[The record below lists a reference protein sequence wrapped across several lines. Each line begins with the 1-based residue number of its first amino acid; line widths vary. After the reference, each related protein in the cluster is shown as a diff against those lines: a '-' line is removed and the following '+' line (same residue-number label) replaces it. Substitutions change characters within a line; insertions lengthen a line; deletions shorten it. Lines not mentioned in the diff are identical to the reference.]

1 MRCSSYIQ
9 LHGLR
14 GYDKVMISGAV
25 QAMVYVLSSNVYS
38 IMKYNDSFAAEL
50 NDVKWSAYRTAMKL
64 RCIQKAACC
73 KYTPCSK
80 PE

>member
-1 MRCSSYIQ
+1 MDSDDRA
-9 LHGLR
+9 
-14 GYDKVMISGAV
+14 KVVISGAG
-25 QAMVYVLSSNVYS
+25 QA
-38 IMKYNDSFAAEL
+38 IMKYSCDSFAAEL